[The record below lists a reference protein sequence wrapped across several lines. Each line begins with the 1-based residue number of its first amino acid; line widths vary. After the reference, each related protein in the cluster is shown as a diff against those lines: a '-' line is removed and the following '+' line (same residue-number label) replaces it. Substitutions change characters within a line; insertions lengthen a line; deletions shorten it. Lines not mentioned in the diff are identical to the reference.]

1 MTKAEL
7 IDRIARSRD
16 LPPDVTKKCIAEILD
31 VTFAELAAYFVR
43 ARITRASTPR
53 FNFPGFGTFTKKK
66 RAKRKGVNP
75 QTLEPMQ
82 IEACETVDFK
92 PGSELKAALNN
103 GSRSKGRRST
113 ARRSGS
119 STTKKRAKGS
129 SRTSN
134 SRRKSAAIGGRRLR
148 SREELEYVDFDEAKL
163 PEAPLQ
169 RATSGR
175 KKKKDLGSTG

>member
-31 VTFAELAAYFVR
+31 VAFAELGAYFVR
-43 ARITRASTPR
+43 SKITRTSTPR

-66 RAKRKGVNP
+66 RAARKGVNP
-75 QTLEPMQ
+75 QTLEPMK
-82 IEACETVDFK
+82 IEACETIDFK
-92 PGSELKAALNN
+92 PGSELKAALN
-103 GSRSKGRRST
+103 GGKRGKGRRST
-113 ARRSGS
+113 SRRSGS
-119 STTKKRAKGS
+119 SASRKRANS
-129 SRTSN
+129 TSRTSN
-134 SRRKSAAIGGRRLR
+134 SRRKAGAIGGRRLR

-169 RATSGR
+169 RATGGR
-175 KKKKDLGSTG
+175 KRKKDLGSTG